1 MVQTSDPEWIS
12 KQSII
17 CPTNKATDM
26 INSKIVDLFL
36 VMQMSVIHDSVEDEP
51 PTEYLNNCNFK

>member
-1 MVQTSDPEWIS
+1 
-12 KQSII
+12 
-17 CPTNKATDM
+17 M